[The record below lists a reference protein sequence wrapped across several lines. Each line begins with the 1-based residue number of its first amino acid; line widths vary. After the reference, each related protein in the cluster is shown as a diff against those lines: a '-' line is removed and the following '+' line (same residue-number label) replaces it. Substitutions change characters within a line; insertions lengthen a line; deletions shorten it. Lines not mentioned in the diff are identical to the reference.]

1 MNVFAR
7 GSSLILPTRFNRLY
21 KVNDIAET
29 WAPVSNNAQIFD
41 VPQWTRTDGQV
52 LMTSFY
58 CRSFAGS
65 VFGSSPGINPFKEIS
80 NSSNRLSLSDFSFI
94 SKSVSMLFSKELY
107 LSDVSSANAF
117 TFGFHDVF
125 CLPFGL
131 YWFSLGERNVL
142 LCLLLNST
150 GFCHCLSPYLFP
162 RWTGPMLYDTLSNF
176 ARISAAFSTDFGSLF
191 SNLSWIL

>member
-1 MNVFAR
+1 M
-7 GSSLILPTRFNRLY
+7 
-21 KVNDIAET
+21 
-29 WAPVSNNAQIFD
+29 SNNAQIFD

-131 YWFSLGERNVL
+131 Y
-142 LCLLLNST
+142 
-150 GFCHCLSPYLFP
+150 
-162 RWTGPMLYDTLSNF
+162 
-176 ARISAAFSTDFGSLF
+176 
-191 SNLSWIL
+191 